1 VDKEQRQK
9 KKDLVA
15 ETTDKLGSASM
26 VTLNGQPLFDEDG
39 GKRYV
44 RHETL
49 DEEQGK
55 RKPNDKTRS

>member
-1 VDKEQRQK
+1 MDKEQRQK

-26 VTLNGQPLFDEDG
+26 VTLNGQPFLDADG
-39 GKRYV
+39 GKPYV

-55 RKPNDKTRS
+55 RNPKDKTRS